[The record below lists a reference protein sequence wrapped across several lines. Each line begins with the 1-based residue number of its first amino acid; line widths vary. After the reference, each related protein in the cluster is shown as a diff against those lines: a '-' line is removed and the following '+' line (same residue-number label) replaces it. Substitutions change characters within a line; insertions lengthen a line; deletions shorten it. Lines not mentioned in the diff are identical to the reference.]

1 MNADLVVFDLY
12 GTLVDYASLRTR
24 VYLVTPNASQ
34 FVETWRAKQLLYA
47 FTATLTD
54 RYVDFEAITGHALDY
69 AAAHYNVSLDPEMR
83 ATLIDAWSEL
93 PAFPEVPGV
102 LGQLR
107 AAGRR
112 LAVLS
117 NGTPQALARTVEAA
131 RIGGLLDAV
140 LSVDAVR
147 RYKPSPEVYQLAVE
161 RFGLPAERIAFVSS
175 NGWDATGAAEF
186 GFQVYWCN
194 RGRRP
199 AETFGAKPLRTL
211 AALGELLDV

>member
-24 VYLVTPNASQ
+24 IYLLTPNASQ

-47 FTATLTD
+47 FSATIMD
-54 RYVDFEAITGHALDY
+54 RYVDFDAITGYALDY
-69 AAAHYNVSLDPEMR
+69 AAAHYNVRLDAETR
-83 ATLIDAWSEL
+83 AALVDAWSAL
-93 PAFPEVPGV
+93 PPFPEVPGV
-102 LGQLR
+102 LAQLR

-117 NGTPQALARTVEAA
+117 NGSPQALARAVEAA
-131 RIGGLLDAV
+131 RLGGMLDAV
-140 LSVDAVR
+140 LSVDAAR
-147 RYKPSPEVYQLAVE
+147 RYKPAPEVYQLAVE
-161 RFGLPAERIAFVSS
+161 RFGLAPERIAFVSS

-199 AETFGAKPLRTL
+199 AETFGAKPFHTL
-211 AALGELLDV
+211 EALGELLDV

>member
-1 MNADLVVFDLY
+1 VNADAIVFDLY

-24 VYLVTPNASQ
+24 IYLLTPNASQ
-34 FVETWRAKQLLYA
+34 FVETWRAKQLLYT
-47 FTATLTD
+47 FTATLTG
-54 RYVDFEAITGHALDY
+54 RYVDFDELTGYALDY
-69 AAAHYNVSLDPEMR
+69 AAAQYNVNLDPETR
-83 ATLIDAWSEL
+83 AALVDAWSEL
-93 PAFPEVPGV
+93 PPFPEVPGV
-102 LGQLR
+102 LAQLR
-107 AAGRR
+107 AAGPR

-117 NGTPQALARTVEAA
+117 NGSPPALARAVEAA
-131 RIGGLLDAV
+131 RLGSLLDAV

-161 RFGLPAERIAFVSS
+161 HFGLAPERIAFVSS

-211 AALGELLDV
+211 DALGELLDV